1 MKKTTLV
8 AFCMALAAI
17 TNAGELMTER
27 CSGMVAIV
35 PSYDDMP
42 NTSGT
47 VILRRG
53 TNGFSGWTSYSQV
66 KSGRLYQM
74 VVPARRERMDEG
86 AIPLWEP
93 VNQNPC
99 AAWSMARASD

>member
-1 MKKTTLV
+1 MICQIFRHGNSATRHKRFFRL
-8 AFCMALAAI
+8 
-17 TNAGELMTER
+17 E
-27 CSGMVAIV
+27 
-35 PSYDDMP
+35 
-42 NTSGT
+42 
-47 VILRRG
+47 
-53 TNGFSGWTSYSQV
+53 TSYSQV